1 MMSLM
6 RYVMSIKQYSRID
19 GDGMGGDYAHI
30 VKIGDGFPQ
39 VITPSEPKFY
49 DDAWYN
55 RVAEDSTHYDEIAE
69 KEANKCIDS
78 RLSKN
83 SL

>member
-1 MMSLM
+1 M
-6 RYVMSIKQYSRID
+6 RIKYYGRIG

-39 VITPSEPKFY
+39 VITPSEPKFH
-49 DDAWYN
+49 DDVWYN
-55 RVAEDSTHYDEIAE
+55 RAAEDATHYDEITE

-78 RLSKN
+78 WLSKK
-83 SL
+83 